1 MKVIVAG
8 GTGFVGNALVQALI
22 DNGHQVLLLQR
33 SQSRTKQAQL
43 PDIEVVGVDLEKPI
57 VSNDIKGDA
66 IINLVGIIRE
76 FPPKGIT
83 FHKAH
88 FLVTRN
94 LVDFAQKEGIKQFLQ
109 MSALGVKADTTTG
122 YEQTKYAAECYL
134 RESGLDWTIIRP
146 SIIIGPGG
154 GLVQLLSSMIQRLP
168 VVPVVG
174 NGQYKVQPIY
184 VGDVI
189 SGFVKA
195 LGNPKAFGRTFEI
208 GGPEIMTFEQMID
221 TIGKAMGRSSVRKF
235 HQPLWIL
242 KPLASLF
249 GRFSWFP
256 LSKDQ
261 LIMLIEENYTNDKS
275 YSEFFGINPKRL
287 IDALREFI

>member
-1 MKVIVAG
+1 MRIIIAG
-8 GTGFVGNALVQALI
+8 GTGFVGNALVHVLI

-33 SQSRTKQAQL
+33 SQSRTKQTQL
-43 PDIEVVGVDLEKPI
+43 PDVEVVGVDLEKPI
-57 VSNDIKGDA
+57 ISDDIKGDA

-76 FPPKGIT
+76 FPSRGIT

-88 FLVTRN
+88 FQVTKN
-94 LVDFAQKEGIKQFLQ
+94 LIDFAQNEGIRRFLQ
-109 MSALGVKADTTTG
+109 MSALGVKADATTG

-134 RESGLDWTIIRP
+134 RESGLDWTIFRP

-154 GLVQLLSSMIQRLP
+154 GLVQLLSGMIQRLP
-168 VVPVVG
+168 VVPIVG

-195 LGNPKAFGRTFEI
+195 LGNPSAFGRTFEI

-221 TIGKAMGRSSVRKF
+221 IIGEAMGRSSVRKF
-235 HQPLWIL
+235 HQPIWLL
-242 KPLASLF
+242 KPLAALF
-249 GRFSWFP
+249 DRFPWFP
-256 LSKDQ
+256 LTREQ
-261 LIMLIEENYTNDKS
+261 LAMLIEENYSEDRS
-275 YSEFFGINPKRL
+275 YYEFFGISPKRL
-287 IDALREFI
+287 KVSLKFI